1 MALTE
6 LLLVVCLAL
15 VAPADAAC
23 TTSSVAE
30 LVYKVRTYL
39 LLPCSLAPYANP
51 AFLPAARRSCG
62 RSPGGRQPGDA
73 A

>member
-1 MALTE
+1 MTKL

-30 LVYKVRTYL
+30 LVYKVRAYIFSQTPS
-39 LLPCSLAPYANP
+39 LPRPQ
-51 AFLPAARRSCG
+51 LPAARPVWLVWG
-62 RSPGGRQPGDA
+62 TGGRQPGDA